1 MVRDLER
8 VIGDEAREQYLS
20 LDGKLPDV
28 VVACVGGGSNAIG
41 IFAAFIDDRDV
52 ALVGVE
58 AAGKGIRTGQH
69 AASLVGGRPG
79 VLHGS
84 YTYVLQDGDGQ
95 ILPTHSISAGLDYP
109 GVGPEHSFLRDIERV
124 EDVAVS
130 DREALAA
137 FKTCRRR

>member
-1 MVRDLER
+1 
-8 VIGDEAREQYLS
+8 REQYLS

-41 IFAAFIDDRDV
+41 IFTAFLDDRDV

-58 AAGKGIRTGQH
+58 AAGRGVKTGEH

-79 VLHGS
+79 VLHGTYS
-84 YTYVLQDGDGQ
+84 YVLQDGDGQ

-109 GVGPEHSFLRDIERV
+109 GVGPEHAFQHEPERV
-124 EDVAVS
+124 EYVAVT
-130 DREALAA
+130 DTDALAA
-137 FKTCRRR
+137 CKLCTRP

>member
-1 MVRDLER
+1 MVRDLQR

-41 IFAAFIDDRDV
+41 IFTAFLDDREV
-52 ALVGVE
+52 GLVGVE
-58 AAGKGIRTGQH
+58 AAGKGIRTGEH

-84 YTYVLQDGDGQ
+84 YSYVLQDGDGQ
-95 ILPTHSISAGLDYP
+95 ILPTHSISAGPHNP
-109 GVGPEHSFLRDIERV
+109 GGRPQLSFPPDIQRGE
-124 EDVAVS
+124 
-130 DREALAA
+130 
-137 FKTCRRR
+137 